1 MLNPILSFSAT
12 RRMRS
17 GKTLVIL
24 GAWLAVMLG
33 TALLMMGRLLGPEV
47 TVNGLRSGT
56 NCYIVLMIVQFFLIV
71 LISPA
76 MTSGTVAGERERQTL
91 ELLLVTNT
99 RSLRIVWGKAMDSFG
114 MLCLLLVC
122 GAPVMFLPAVAGAV
136 TPLQVLEGELFL
148 LVTAF
153 AAVCVGMLASAV
165 ARTSMAGG
173 ILAYLF
179 VFGIAVVTSL
189 PLFLD
194 YPQVVTD
201 IVYDPRALAQLSP
214 GAATAMIFPVL
225 FLNPGYGLI
234 ALLHGQTRFLSSALQ
249 YQQTGRLLCSFNLM
263 DRAGGERIAL
273 ISSGAV
279 LLLGL
284 ALLFLSA
291 AFVRRRGFGGKRKG

>member
-99 RSLRIVWGKAMDSFG
+99 RSLRIVWEKRW
-114 MLCLLLVC
+114 
-122 GAPVMFLPAVAGAV
+122 
-136 TPLQVLEGELFL
+136 T
-148 LVTAF
+148 
-153 AAVCVGMLASAV
+153 ASACC
-165 ARTSMAGG
+165 ACCWSAG
-173 ILAYLF
+173 
-179 VFGIAVVTSL
+179 
-189 PLFLD
+189 
-194 YPQVVTD
+194 
-201 IVYDPRALAQLSP
+201 
-214 GAATAMIFPVL
+214 
-225 FLNPGYGLI
+225 
-234 ALLHGQTRFLSSALQ
+234 
-249 YQQTGRLLCSFNLM
+249 
-263 DRAGGERIAL
+263 
-273 ISSGAV
+273 
-279 LLLGL
+279 
-284 ALLFLSA
+284 
-291 AFVRRRGFGGKRKG
+291 RR